1 VADSSTKRGKELSW
15 VEIKRERERERERES
30 EVEKREKRSVISV
43 TRTQSGSFGPDCCW
57 GNNLTKL
64 KKGVEIETERERKER
79 ERVKKS
85 AGSTVGK

>member
-1 VADSSTKRGKELSW
+1 LGRDKER
-15 VEIKRERERERERES
+15 EKERERER

-64 KKGVEIETERERKER
+64 KKGVEIETERERERRER
-79 ERVKKS
+79 ELRKVLARQWENRGLKS
-85 AGSTVGK
+85 